1 MSNMNLY
8 KIDNKK
14 KEEFLKN
21 LNYKFDNEN
30 NAEVISKQS
39 DLKYRISVYIDGKD
53 KKKKDPDWIWILKNP
68 KEVLDQPASLKAIVV
83 IEPETRENLYV
94 CTYGAAY
101 FSVDKYC
108 DTEFAFNFARRIKF
122 EQVKTTTLTS
132 PNSRKN
138 KTVNVYLNYSEIA
151 FDSGEAY
158 AKIKAKTLIDY
169 CGEKPEVTIE
179 IGHSIKTKMLE
190 NNFIEMVKFIE
201 YVEYT
206 IKHNREIQK
215 IPVFAKVTNKD
226 VINELDQRLLHE
238 INDNL
243 DCINVSEL
251 DIIGVTEVFNDN
263 DSLYTLKLNGFEMTV
278 SDLNRDC
285 VEQFITENNIDL
297 ENDFFK
303 IKVEVHKENAHF
315 SYYMKKII
323 DYTDDERKCILIK
336 GEWYHYN
343 DDYVAYLNDSMKDLE
358 VKYISDYDYSSS
370 QFNTYRNKKKKEER
384 NDEKYV
390 KLTDEEFNEKIEK
403 KYYKERVFNN
413 IMEEEYG
420 FKNYDRTNTVLV
432 GGEKLE
438 VMDLYKDKTMF
449 AVKLGHA
456 SSKLN
461 YVVNQSLDS
470 FRLYRTGEL
479 KTMPEINTIAVWL
492 IFDNNSLSRLLCENT
507 DLSQMKLLGLK
518 NRLDEWKK
526 EVRVHGYKPVIYVNK
541 WVE

>member
-1 MSNMNLY
+1 MSNINLY

-169 CGEKPEVTIE
+169 YGEKAEGTIE

-263 DSLYTLKLNGFEMTV
+263 DSLYAF
-278 SDLNRDC
+278 
-285 VEQFITENNIDL
+285 
-297 ENDFFK
+297 
-303 IKVEVHKENAHF
+303 
-315 SYYMKKII
+315 
-323 DYTDDERKCILIK
+323 
-336 GEWYHYN
+336 
-343 DDYVAYLNDSMKDLE
+343 
-358 VKYISDYDYSSS
+358 
-370 QFNTYRNKKKKEER
+370 
-384 NDEKYV
+384 
-390 KLTDEEFNEKIEK
+390 
-403 KYYKERVFNN
+403 
-413 IMEEEYG
+413 
-420 FKNYDRTNTVLV
+420 
-432 GGEKLE
+432 
-438 VMDLYKDKTMF
+438 
-449 AVKLGHA
+449 
-456 SSKLN
+456 
-461 YVVNQSLDS
+461 
-470 FRLYRTGEL
+470 
-479 KTMPEINTIAVWL
+479 
-492 IFDNNSLSRLLCENT
+492 
-507 DLSQMKLLGLK
+507 
-518 NRLDEWKK
+518 
-526 EVRVHGYKPVIYVNK
+526 
-541 WVE
+541 

>member
-1 MSNMNLY
+1 MSNINLY

-14 KEEFLKN
+14 KEDFLKN

-53 KKKKDPDWIWILKNP
+53 KKKKDPDWIWILKNS

-83 IEPETRENLYV
+83 IEPETRENLYI

-122 EQVKTTTLTS
+122 KQVKTTTLTS

-169 CGEKPEVTIE
+169 YGEKPEVTIE

-201 YVEYT
+201 YVEHT
-206 IKHNREIQK
+206 IKHNHEIQK
-215 IPVFAKVTNKD
+215 IPFFAKVTNKD

-238 INDNL
+238 INDIL

-285 VEQFITENNIDL
+285 VERFITENNIDL

-303 IKVEVHKENAHF
+303 IKVQVDKEDTHF
-315 SYYMKKII
+315 SNYMKKII

-336 GEWYHYN
+336 GKWYHYN

-358 VKYISDYDYSSS
+358 VKYISDYDFSSS
-370 QFNTYRNKKKKEER
+370 QFNNYRNKKKK
-384 NDEKYV
+384 K
-390 KLTDEEFNEKIEK
+390 NEMTKAI
-403 KYYKERVFNN
+403 
-413 IMEEEYG
+413 
-420 FKNYDRTNTVLV
+420 
-432 GGEKLE
+432 
-438 VMDLYKDKTMF
+438 
-449 AVKLGHA
+449 
-456 SSKLN
+456 
-461 YVVNQSLDS
+461 
-470 FRLYRTGEL
+470 
-479 KTMPEINTIAVWL
+479 
-492 IFDNNSLSRLLCENT
+492 
-507 DLSQMKLLGLK
+507 
-518 NRLDEWKK
+518 
-526 EVRVHGYKPVIYVNK
+526 
-541 WVE
+541 

>member
-169 CGEKPEVTIE
+169 YGEKPEVTIE

-303 IKVEVHKENAHF
+303 IKVEVHKENAYF

-336 GEWYHYN
+336 GEWHHYN

-438 VMDLYKDKTMF
+438 AMDLYKDKTMF

-526 EVRVHGYKPVIYVNK
+526 EVRVHGYKPVISLTL
-541 WVE
+541 